1 MARRSETPGFELFIG
16 QLFDLYDRLSKAELS
31 KAERSRRERTL
42 RAARVAVRPIDAYKP
57 GDEVEAF
64 NLEVAREMLT
74 DLIRDL
80 GGHV

>member
-16 QLFDLYDRLSKAELS
+16 QLFDLYDRLS

-80 GGHV
+80 GGQV

>member
-1 MARRSETPGFELFIG
+1 MARRSGTPGFELFIG
-16 QLFDLYDRLSKAELS
+16 QLFDLYDRLSKAE
-31 KAERSRRERTL
+31 RSRRGRTL
-42 RAARVAVRPIDAYKP
+42 RAARVAVRQIDAYKP

-80 GGHV
+80 GGQV